1 MGIVVDQRAAT
12 LPALRRRIRKE
23 AVQTDLIVV
32 VRVHDKYSF
41 RQNSLDCCVWNA
53 MVEADAQEVPSSSTL
68 ALARHAEVTD
78 KWTLVDEV
86 EGGLQRYMLVSEP
99 LVGPGYTR
107 PGIYV
112 CFQRID
118 NFKRLKLL
126 SAKKIKTRECHPS
139 LQSL

>member
-12 LPALRRRIRKE
+12 LPALRRRIREK

-32 VRVHDKYSF
+32 VGVHDKYSF
-41 RQNSLDCCVWNA
+41 RQYSLDCSVWNA

-68 ALARHAEVTD
+68 ALASHAEVTD
-78 KWTLVDEV
+78 KRTLVDEV
-86 EGGLQRYMLVSEP
+86 EGRLQRYMLVSEP
-99 LVGPGYTR
+99 LVGPGYTC

-126 SAKKIKTRECHPS
+126 SAKT
-139 LQSL
+139 

>member
-1 MGIVVDQRAAT
+1 MGIVVDHRAAT
-12 LPALRRRIRKE
+12 LPALRRRIREE

-53 MVEADAQEVPSSSTL
+53 MVEADAQKVPSSSTL

-86 EGGLQRYMLVSEP
+86 EGGL
-99 LVGPGYTR
+99 
-107 PGIYV
+107 
-112 CFQRID
+112 
-118 NFKRLKLL
+118 
-126 SAKKIKTRECHPS
+126 
-139 LQSL
+139 